1 MTGCSVG
8 TLKSHLAF
16 SKKRNESGRCQEVKK
31 PNELTSVQNPRVKE
45 WASLRLHKYRQK
57 TGLFLVEGARLVAE
71 ALLTHQPIEA
81 IIYCESLLRTERARH
96 IIQSVPSDIVW
107 RVSEEIATKLSE
119 RDRPGEVFC
128 VCRHV
133 DVPLDALPKEGAPF
147 FVVLDEPRGP
157 GNLGTTLRTAEGAGA
172 DALIIIE
179 PAVDLYHPTV
189 VRTTVGSLFGFPIA
203 RAPSQ
208 QAFLD
213 WYDRTWGARPE
224 TRCIATIPEA
234 EQDYAALDDLA
245 RPVFVLFGNEERGL
259 APELRKRAHVEISI
273 KMLGRADSLN
283 TASAAAVIICDIV
296 RKRGC
301 GRFAVPQHLRV
312 PEGFEQ
318 PGKGKPQKGG

>member
-1 MTGCSVG
+1 M
-8 TLKSHLAF
+8 
-16 SKKRNESGRCQEVKK
+16 NE
-31 PNELTSVQNPRVKE
+31 PNELTSVRNPRVKM
-45 WASLRLHKYRQK
+45 WAALRLHKHRQK

-96 IIQSVPSDIVW
+96 IVQSVPSNILW
-107 RVSEEIATKLSE
+107 RVSEEIAKRLSE
-119 RDRPGEVFC
+119 RNRPGEVFA
-128 VCRHV
+128 VCRHI
-133 DVPLDALPKEGAPF
+133 DVPLDALPKEGYPF

-203 RAPSQ
+203 RAPSR

-224 TRCIATIPEA
+224 TRCIAATPEA
-234 EQDYAALDDLA
+234 EQDYATLDDLDS
-245 RPVFVLFGNEERGL
+245 PVLVLFGNEDRGI
-259 APELRKRAHVEISI
+259 APELRERANSKISI

-283 TASAAAVIICDIV
+283 TASAAAVIICHIV
-296 RKRGC
+296 RKRGSS
-301 GRFAVPQHLRV
+301 RFAIPQHLRV

-318 PGKGKPQKGG
+318 PKRSSERG

>member
-1 MTGCSVG
+1 MVWQGCGSE
-8 TLKSHLAF
+8 F
-16 SKKRNESGRCQEVKK
+16 RSKKTESMNK
-31 PNELTSVQNPRVKE
+31 PNKLTSAQNPRVKK
-45 WASLRLHKYRQK
+45 WASLRLHKYRQT

-96 IIQSVPSDIVW
+96 IIQSAPSDIVW
-107 RVSEEIATKLSE
+107 QVSEQIASRLSE
-119 RDRPGEVFC
+119 RDRASEVFC

-133 DVPLDALPKEGAPF
+133 DVPLNALPEEGLPF

-203 RAPSQ
+203 RAPSR

-224 TRCIATIPEA
+224 TRCIAAIPEA
-234 EQDYAALDDLA
+234 KQDYATLDNLDH
-245 RPVFVLFGNEERGL
+245 PVFVFFGNEERGI
-259 APELRKRAHVEISI
+259 APELQERAHFQISI

-283 TASAAAVIICDIV
+283 TASAAAVIICHIV
-296 RKRGC
+296 RKQ
-301 GRFAVPQHLRV
+301 GRRTVCRAPTSACT
-312 PEGFEQ
+312 
-318 PGKGKPQKGG
+318 GGL